1 MRYLSLDEITED
13 MVLARPV
20 FGNDGRI
27 LLSNG
32 VKLSKIYLER
42 LKQMDYNYLYVY
54 LPDEKQ
60 MDFTAPLSDQTTGEA
75 IQSVKNSFI
84 KATKRQHLDLNQV
97 NKVIDY
103 ILDEILAN
111 PTVLFN
117 IMDLKNHNN
126 YCYLHSVNV
135 CIVSTL
141 IGRNLGLA
149 RDKLKELAVGA
160 LLHDL
165 GMVCIDP
172 EILAKPGRL
181 TEKEMDNVKEH
192 SKYGFDLLRSMRQ
205 LSVLSAHTAY
215 QHHEREDGSGYPK
228 GLTGKDIHL
237 YGKIVAV
244 ADSYDAM
251 TSQRVYKKAI
261 WSHEAIE
268 KLKKESP
275 EKYDPEVVEALTG
288 AAAIYPVG
296 SVVMLSTGEQAVVV
310 DISTKKITVQ
320 FSSGSRINAFYEL
333 ETDSPIRIERRLS

>member
-1 MRYLSLDEITED
+1 MDEITED

-20 FGNDGRI
+20 FGDDGRI

-32 VKLSKIYLER
+32 VKLSKTYIER
-42 LKQMDYNYLYVY
+42 LNQMDYDYLYVY
-54 LPDEKQ
+54 LPGEKQ
-60 MDFTAPLSDQTTGEA
+60 VDFTAPLSDQTTGEA
-75 IQSVKNSFI
+75 IQSVKDSFVRAS
-84 KATKRQHLDLNQV
+84 KSQHLDLDQV
-97 NKVIDY
+97 NKVIEY

-126 YCYLHSVNV
+126 YCYHHSVNV
-135 CIVSTL
+135 CIISTI

-149 RDKLKELAVGA
+149 RDKLKELAIGA

-172 EILAKPGRL
+172 EILTKPGRL
-181 TEKEMDNVKEH
+181 SEKEMDKVKEH
-192 SKYGFDLLRSMRQ
+192 SKFGFNLLRGMRQ
-205 LSVLSAHTAY
+205 LSVISAHAAY

-228 GLTGKDIHL
+228 GLTGENIHL

-251 TSQRVYKKAI
+251 TSQRVYKKAL

-268 KLKKESP
+268 ELRKKSP
-275 EKYDPEVVEALTG
+275 EKYDPDIVEAMTG

-296 SVVMLSTGEQAVVV
+296 SIVMLSTGEKAVVV
-310 DISTKKITVQ
+310 DVSTKKITIQ
-320 FSSGSRINAFYEL
+320 FSSGSRINAFFEL